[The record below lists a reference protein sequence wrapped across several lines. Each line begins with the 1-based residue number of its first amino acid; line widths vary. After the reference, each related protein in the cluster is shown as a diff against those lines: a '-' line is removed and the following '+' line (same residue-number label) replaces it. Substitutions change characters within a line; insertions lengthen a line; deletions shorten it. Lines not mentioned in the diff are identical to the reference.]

1 MTKKEMKIRACTLFS
16 INITIS
22 FEYFLLK
29 KFFEKKEI
37 FFDKNK
43 EKIQDINAKKILKIT
58 IFNIV
63 E

>member
-1 MTKKEMKIRACTLFS
+1 MKTRACTLFS

-43 EKIQDINAKKILKIT
+43 KEIQDINAKKILKNI
-58 IFNIV
+58 IFNILK
-63 E
+63 